1 MTSRNHIRFLFL
13 TELTLRDHNLCTE
26 LLILAYQKEKSMHKL
41 LIYGMVGN
49 EGFDR
54 SSGRD
59 PPLLTIDICHTRHI
73 SSIVRILI
81 PQILR
86 ISPLKNPLFFKSGF
100 YVTNGW
106 EWGIRTPDGGFRV
119 PCLTTW
125 RIPSMNIARWIVS
138 KGGYFANLLFLIL
151 YIHNIFAKNKKFPT
165 IVVIIFIYKQ
175 ICNSSLD
182 SSSSYSE

>member
-1 MTSRNHIRFLFL
+1 MRRQTQNVK
-13 TELTLRDHNLCTE
+13 ELTAFNC
-26 LLILAYQKEKSMHKL
+26 KL
-41 LIYGMVGN
+41 FNRRLKYRWWMVGN

-125 RIPSMNIARWIVS
+125 RIPRMYSNSTASHLTWRIPNTRLREGLYRKEIILQI
-138 KGGYFANLLFLIL
+138 YFLENQT
-151 YIHNIFAKNKKFPT
+151 P
-165 IVVIIFIYKQ
+165 
-175 ICNSSLD
+175 
-182 SSSSYSE
+182 